1 MFGGLLKSSGGSNKT
16 LLGSRTFNRVVSY
29 INNTDIRELKA
40 NAEQSKEKMPK
51 T

>member
-1 MFGGLLKSSGGSNKT
+1 LKSSGGSNKT
-16 LLGSRTFNRVVSY
+16 LLAPRTFNRVVSY
-29 INNTDIRELKA
+29 VNNTDIRELKA